1 MSSLTSLDREKLEKY
16 YLESINEYGKYDPQA
31 LHWISK
37 QSQQLRF
44 EALYRNFDLEK
55 KSLLDVGC
63 GYGDLFEFLSREKTL
78 NLEYQGID
86 FMQEFVEAA
95 KQKFPQN
102 YFFQG
107 DFLELSVTR
116 KFDFVVGVGIT
127 SIRYANSE
135 EYYYSLVK
143 KMYECS
149 NNSAIVTFLRKGE
162 HPENETYITFRPSE
176 ILQKYMEITP
186 NLRIISDYLRC
197 EFMLVLTKDKF
208 GSNLT

>member
-1 MSSLTSLDREKLEKY
+1 MTLTSADRKKLETY
-16 YLESINEYGKYDPQA
+16 YLDSISEFDKYDPQA

-44 EALYRNFDLEK
+44 ESLFRNFDFEK

-63 GYGDLFEFLSREKTL
+63 GYGDLFEFLSREKNL

-95 KQKFPQN
+95 KQNFPQN
-102 YFFQG
+102 YFFHG

-143 KMYECS
+143 KMFECS
-149 NNSAIVTFLRKGE
+149 KNSAIVTFLRKGE
-162 HPENETYITFRPSE
+162 HPENETYITFSPSE

-186 NLRIISDYLRC
+186 NIRVISDYLRY
-197 EFMLVLTKDKF
+197 EFMLVL
-208 GSNLT
+208 SES